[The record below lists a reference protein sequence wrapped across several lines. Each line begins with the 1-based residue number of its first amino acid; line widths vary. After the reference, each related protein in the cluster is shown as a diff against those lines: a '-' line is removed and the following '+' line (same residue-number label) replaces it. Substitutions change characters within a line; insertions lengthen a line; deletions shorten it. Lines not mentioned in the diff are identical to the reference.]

1 MIELEILLLWAAVAI
16 YALSTVLYVYSVAFQ
31 KDKFKLATIAA
42 WLALVFHSASLALRW
57 IEAGHGPYMRRFEVY
72 SSDVWIAV
80 ILFLLAQTWKK
91 SLRFAGAI
99 VMPASFLLIGMAVLS
114 SPEITPLPSTFKTY
128 WLIVHIIFAKLAFG
142 GAIIGT
148 AMALFYVL
156 KKRKMEQGVA
166 GPFYSK
172 LPSLEILDELS
183 YGFIGFGFLN
193 LGVMII
199 AGSIWAKTAWGSYWS
214 WDPVEV
220 WSLIA
225 WFVYAIYFHLRRTYG
240 WKGTRLAWVA
250 LGGLAVLVFSLFG
263 LGIFY
268 STGHSPYLG

>member
-1 MIELEILLLWAAVAI
+1 MIEWEILLLWAAVAL